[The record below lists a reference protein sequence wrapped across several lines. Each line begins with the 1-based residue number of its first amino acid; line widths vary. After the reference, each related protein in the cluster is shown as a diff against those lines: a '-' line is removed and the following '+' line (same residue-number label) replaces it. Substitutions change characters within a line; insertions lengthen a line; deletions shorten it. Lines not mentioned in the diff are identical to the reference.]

1 MLLCGIINNLEKSM
15 TTTDLLSYFFCQATD
30 SRINYAAS
38 VLRGLV
44 YLLINRQPSLISH
57 IRNKYDHAGK
67 ALFEDANA
75 WVTLS
80 KILTSILQDS
90 RLNTTYLIIDALD
103 KCITDLPKLLDLIV
117 QLSSI
122 CSRVKWIISSRNLP
136 EMEERIERVGHKVRL
151 SLELNAKSI
160 STAISIY
167 IRYKVYKLA
176 EIKKYD
182 DKTRDTV
189 FNYLSLYANGTFLWV
204 ALVCQNLEKIPLWKT
219 LTKLNAFPPGLN
231 SLYERMMQQICNLDD
246 ADDASLC
253 KRILALIAIVY
264 RPMTLKE
271 LGSLTGMLK
280 DINDDLESL
289 LGIISLCGSFL
300 TIRGDTVYF
309 LHQSAK
315 DFLFTE
321 AFDDIFPSGT
331 EEVHYLILSRSL
343 QIMSKTLRR
352 DMYSLRALR
361 YPTERIEQPDPDP
374 LVASRYFCIFWI
386 AHLYDWN
393 SDSSVDHKVDLQDRG
408 VVHEFIRKKYL
419 YWLEALSLCKGMSEG
434 VVSMAKLEALIQV
447 IHQVTTLS
455 SYNLY

>member
-1 MLLCGIINNLEKSM
+1 
-15 TTTDLLSYFFCQATD
+15 
-30 SRINYAAS
+30 
-38 VLRGLV
+38 
-44 YLLINRQPSLISH
+44 
-57 IRNKYDHAGK
+57 
-67 ALFEDANA
+67 
-75 WVTLS
+75 
-80 KILTSILQDS
+80 
-90 RLNTTYLIIDALD
+90 
-103 KCITDLPKLLDLIV
+103 
-117 QLSSI
+117 
-122 CSRVKWIISSRNLP
+122 
-136 EMEERIERVGHKVRL
+136 
-151 SLELNAKSI
+151 
-160 STAISIY
+160 
-167 IRYKVYKLA
+167 
-176 EIKKYD
+176 
-182 DKTRDTV
+182 
-189 FNYLSLYANGTFLWV
+189 
-204 ALVCQNLEKIPLWKT
+204 
-219 LTKLNAFPPGLN
+219 
-231 SLYERMMQQICNLDD
+231 
-246 ADDASLC
+246 
-253 KRILALIAIVY
+253 
-264 RPMTLKE
+264 MTLKE
-271 LGSLTGMLK
+271 LASLTGMLK

-331 EEVHYLILSRSL
+331 EEVHYLIFSRSL

-352 DMYSLRALR
+352 DMYSLRALG